1 MDKEKENMV
10 TVNETEEKG
19 KKTTRKSLLST
30 LNSEYRSNRGNSPA
44 KRKKLDAV
52 GKLFRYADGRSL
64 PL

>member
-30 LNSEYRSNRGNSPA
+30 LNSEYRSNRVIPCKA
-44 KRKKLDAV
+44 KKLDAV
-52 GKLFRYADGRSL
+52 GKLKNLNS
-64 PL
+64 